1 MKYLFCFLA
10 FLAIQYGLGQIPKQ
24 VTVCWDVSYSMHSRD
39 VDKEFYFLDAYFK
52 TNPES
57 EVTLLMFNNELISSD
72 DFNVSEGNWT
82 AIKEKLQIQTYDG
95 ATCFRGLEKYAKTG
109 DVLVFT
115 DGKQNIGS
123 SSPSFNGEVFII
135 NSKKDF
141 DRAILNLLTIVNN
154 GNLIN
159 LTEKYKNLNAK
170 NEPKAYAGTIYSG
183 TSGVAGVN
191 VFVKGFEEQA
201 VKSDNTGAYSIN
213 ARAEDTLVV
222 SFGSRKIET
231 PLKESDN
238 KLDFLFSESGIQLNE
253 VVVTEDKIV
262 SEELITTAYGKE
274 NKDKIGYAVQSI
286 TEEDIPVAATSA
298 NTAVQGKFSGMRLGQ
313 NDDLS
318 QVTMRPSNSILGNNY
333 GLIVIDGVPMERSD
347 SSFTGLGDAK
357 PEASSGNGAPSRIA
371 GTGYID
377 PRNIAEVTVLKG
389 LAATNR
395 YGSMGANGVL
405 LITTKT
411 ASFKNAKEEKRDLA
425 QLTDNFYDGKL
436 KVNNK
441 TLVTPYLK
449 ELKKGKNLEEAYKIY
464 LDQRKSYWDNP
475 EYLVDVTSFFYES
488 KPGLGNR
495 ILSNILE
502 KDNVGFEELRGM
514 YLKSMETGNHEM
526 ALVASTK
533 MLDEYPNK
541 IQPYLDVAMAHK
553 SKGNYQEAY
562 DMLVSIDNQKANP
575 ELNFLGLDK
584 IVGAEIRNLV
594 NRNGKNLDM
603 NKVQPKYRNNLTY
616 NARLLLDW
624 SNPDAEFVVQ
634 FVNPQKRFFN
644 WEHTDTSDKKRILN
658 ELQHGYASEQFE
670 IVGSDTVGDWILN
683 VTYLGNRTQG
693 NKVPTFLKC
702 TVQYNF
708 GKSNQRDEE
717 YMVRL
722 MESGEEQQLAK
733 FAVQ

>member
-1 MKYLFCFLA
+1 MKISKFILIFFFGLIGA
-10 FLAIQYGLGQIPKQ
+10 FVFGQEKQ
-24 VTVCWDVSYSMHSRD
+24 VTICWDVSYSMYNRD
-39 VDKEFYFLDAYFK
+39 LDKEFYFLDAYFK
-52 TNPES
+52 TNMDAS
-57 EVTLLMFNNELISSD
+57 VALLSFNNEV
-72 DFNVSEGNWT
+72 VSKESFGVKGGDWSN
-82 AIKEKLQIQTYDG
+82 IKERLRGLTYDG
-95 ATCFRGLEKYAKTG
+95 ATSFELLDAYTEKG

-115 DGKQNIGS
+115 DGNQNLGTTT
-123 SSPSFNGEVFII
+123 PNFGGEVYII
-135 NSKKDF
+135 NGKKDF
-141 DRAILNLLTIVNN
+141 NRASLNLLTIVNN

-159 LTEKYKNLNAK
+159 LTEKTGEFGSSGKT
-170 NEPKAYAGTIYSG
+170 KAYSGTVYSG
-183 TSGVAGVN
+183 TSGLA
-191 VFVKGFEEQA
+191 A
-201 VKSDNTGAYSIN
+201 VDVYIKEFQSQGIKTNTSGGYSI
-213 ARAEDTLVV
+213 RASVGDTLVV
-222 SFGSRKIET
+222 SFG
-231 PLKESDN
+231 N
-238 KLDFLFSESGIQLNE
+238 KKKQILLEEEDELDFVFDDSGIQLQE
-253 VVVTEDKIV
+253 VVVVEDRDKPTE
-262 SEELITTAYGKE
+262 EITTGFGKE

-286 TEEDIPVAATSA
+286 DEEDISPIATTG
-298 NTAVQGKFSGMRLGQ
+298 NTAIQGKFSGVSLGQ
-313 NDDLS
+313 NEDLS
-318 QVTMRPSNSILGNNY
+318 QIKMRPSNSVLGNNY
-333 GLIVIDGVPMERSD
+333 GLIVIDGVPMERSN
-347 SSFTGLGDAK
+347 SFTGEVANTDFVN
-357 PEASSGNGAPSRIA
+357 PQ
-371 GTGYID
+371 
-377 PRNIAEVTVLKG
+377 NIAEVTVLKG

-395 YGSMGANGVL
+395 FGSLGANGVL

-411 ASFKNAKEEKRDLA
+411 AKSNGPTGKKRDLA

-464 LDQRKSYWDNP
+464 LNQRKSYWDNP
-475 EYLVDVTSFFYES
+475 EYLVDVASFFYGS
-488 KPGLGNR
+488 KPELGNR

-514 YLKSMETGNHEM
+514 YLKSMETGNHKM

-553 SKGNYQEAY
+553 GAGNYQEAY
-562 DMLVSIDNQKANP
+562 DMLASIVDRKANT

-584 IVGAEIRNLV
+584 IAGAEIRNLV
-594 NRNGKNLDM
+594 NRNGKDLDM
-603 NKVQPKYRNNLTY
+603 NKVEPKYRNNLTY

-683 VTYLGNRTQG
+683 VTYLGNRTHG

-708 GKSNQRDEE
+708 GKPNQRNEE
-717 YMVRL
+717 FMIRL